1 MITIAYSLVGYYV
14 TGLSSA
20 TCDHCVAAIK
30 ADLIKV
36 PGVVGVEVDPA
47 AGKVSVLTNRAVD
60 EDLVRAAMDLAGC
73 EIVGSAIEEGSED
86 AALTP
91 VPTPA

>member
-1 MITIAYSLVGYYV
+1 MITIAYSLVGYHV
-14 TGLSSA
+14 TGLSSG

-36 PGVVGVEVDPA
+36 PGVVGVEVDPG
-47 AGKVSVLTNRAVD
+47 AGKVSVLTNSAVD

-73 EIVGSAIEEGSED
+73 EIVGSAIEEESREGGPI
-86 AALTP
+86 P
-91 VPTPA
+91 VPTLA